1 MDEINKSYLSK
12 KNPFGNFS
20 QADIKNLDYT
30 DPDLAQFLDI
40 DPIPDFNDYSE
51 EEKRIAYRS
60 LYIGTIIKTKL
71 IDDQR
76 SQLFDMIEKINANQP
91 DNTDN
96 L

>member
-51 EEKRIAYRS
+51 E
-60 LYIGTIIKTKL
+60 
-71 IDDQR
+71 
-76 SQLFDMIEKINANQP
+76 
-91 DNTDN
+91 
-96 L
+96 